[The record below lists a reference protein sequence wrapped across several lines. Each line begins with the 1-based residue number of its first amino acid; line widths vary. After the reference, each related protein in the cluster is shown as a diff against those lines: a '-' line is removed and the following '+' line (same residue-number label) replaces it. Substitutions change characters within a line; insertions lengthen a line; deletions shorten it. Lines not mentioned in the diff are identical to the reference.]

1 MLTYF
6 LDRRDRRRDREEAR
20 QESAWQRQE
29 SERQRQES
37 ERQRQE
43 SERRHQ
49 ETLIAMTNAI
59 AAAVAARNGN
69 GRTSA
74 EQAETLDELR
84 QRVRELEAEIARLRG
99 DHADDCNGDGDALR

>member
-20 QESAWQRQE
+20 QEAAW
-29 SERQRQES
+29 QRQES

-49 ETLIAMTNAI
+49 ETLIAMSNAI

-84 QRVRELEAEIARLRG
+84 LRVHELEAEIARLRG
-99 DHADDCNGDGDALR
+99 DHADDGNGNGDVAG

>member
-37 ERQRQE
+37 ER
-43 SERRHQ
+43 RHQ
-49 ETLIAMTNAI
+49 ETLIAMSNAI

-74 EQAETLDELR
+74 DTAETVAHLQ
-84 QRVRELEAEIARLRG
+84 QRVRELEAENARLLR
-99 DHADDCNGDGDALR
+99 DNGEDGAVAG